1 MMARI
6 SDRNTKDS
14 SGGYQRLFGVQEL
27 GYLISK
33 VHGAVISAGSEL
45 ERIILE
51 KVDNIENLDEF
62 LVPEIMPEGVFIAP
76 KSQIKK
82 CNQLDSLD
90 AEPDFLVFKRR
101 KGRQDC
107 YVIELKDGDT
117 FDTKK
122 AAAERKALHSFTQY
136 NGSQIH
142 YKMHIFVCC
151 FNQNDKKTIVQG
163 FKNEFNE
170 NEVLTGIDF
179 CKLLEIDY
187 NEIVNMRKKDQHEN
201 FNYFITE
208 LLKIEQVEKE
218 IRKVFGNALDN
229 K

>member
-6 SDRNTKDS
+6 SDSKNKNS

-27 GYLISK
+27 GDLISK
-33 VHGAVISAGSEL
+33 VHGAVISAGNEL
-45 ERIILE
+45 EKIILE

-62 LVPEIMPEGVFIAP
+62 LASEIMPEGVFIVS
-76 KSQIKK
+76 KSQVKK
-82 CNQLDSLD
+82 CSQLDSNE

-101 KGRQDC
+101 NGKQDC
-107 YVIELKDGDT
+107 YVIELKDGDA

-122 AAAERKALHSFTQY
+122 ASAERKSLHLFTQY
-136 NGSQIH
+136 NGSRIG
-142 YKMHIFVCC
+142 YTMNIFICC

-163 FKNEFNE
+163 FKNKFNE
-170 NEVLTGIDF
+170 SEVLTGIDF
-179 CKLLEIDY
+179 CNLLEIDY

-218 IRKVFGNALDN
+218 IRNFFC
-229 K
+229 